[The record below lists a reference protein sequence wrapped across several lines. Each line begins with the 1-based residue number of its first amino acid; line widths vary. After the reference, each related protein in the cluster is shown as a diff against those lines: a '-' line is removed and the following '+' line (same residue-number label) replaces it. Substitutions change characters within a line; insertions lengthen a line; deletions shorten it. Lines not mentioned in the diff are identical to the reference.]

1 MMPAD
6 EPFHTLLLAIVVVV
20 FPVMFYHRL
29 RSHTREA
36 LDRTQEGVMMLVTL
50 RLIGVATLIAVT
62 LYLINPGA
70 LVWAAAPFPEWLRWT
85 GIAAGFAGGMMGIWT
100 VRTLGPNLT
109 DTVVTRQNHTLV
121 LAGPYRWVRHPF
133 YGSIALLFGGF
144 ALGGANW
151 LLLTAAVLVMTL
163 LVVRTDREEERLV
176 WRFGDAYREYMQHTN
191 RFVPPL
197 RSPWPRS

>member
-1 MMPAD
+1 MPAN
-6 EPFHTLLLAIVVVV
+6 EPFHTLLLGLVLVV

-29 RSHTREA
+29 RSHTRER
-36 LDRTQEGVMMLVTL
+36 LDRMQEGAVMLVAL

-62 LYLINPGA
+62 LYLVNPTILA
-70 LVWAAAPFPEWLRWT
+70 WAAAPFPDWLRSI
-85 GIAAGFAGGMMGIWT
+85 GILAGFAGGILGIWT

-109 DTVVTRQNHTLV
+109 DTVVTRQHHTLV
-121 LAGPYRWVRHPF
+121 LAGPYQWVRHPF
-133 YGSIALLFGGF
+133 YVSIALLFAGF

-151 LLLTAAVLVMTL
+151 LILAGEVLVMTL
-163 LVVRTDREEERLV
+163 LVLRTDREEEQLV
-176 WRFGDAYREYMQHTN
+176 ARFGDAYRDYMQHTS